1 MLRLR
6 CKAICR
12 VPSLHN
18 IRLSV
23 MRSKL
28 FVPGSRPELFAK
40 AVASGADALSFDLE
54 DSVSMDRKEEARRAV
69 SEFLHERA
77 LNQCQTVLV
86 RVNGLASGLL
96 EADVK
101 ALAGCGIDVI
111 NVPKVE
117 SADDVRQ
124 ALDVIPGD
132 IKILAN
138 IETPKG
144 LRLAAEIATADARI
158 AGLQLG
164 FIDLFSQCGI
174 DSRETA
180 AKYSIRLAVRLAAAE
195 AGIAV
200 FDSAFAEVKNL
211 EGFRAEA
218 EAARSLGFSGKS
230 CIHPTQ
236 VAIANQVFAPSRHEI
251 ARAEEILVAMR
262 ERGQDVFLLDGQM
275 IDKPILERARDV
287 VRLAESLKARAE

>member
-1 MLRLR
+1 
-6 CKAICR
+6 
-12 VPSLHN
+12 
-18 IRLSV
+18 

-28 FVPGSRPELFAK
+28 FVPGSRPELFPK
-40 AVASGADALSFDLE
+40 ALASGADALSFDLE
-54 DSVSMDRKEEARRAV
+54 DSVAMDRKEEARRAV
-69 SEFLHERA
+69 SEFLRERA
-77 LNQCQTVLV
+77 SDRRQTVLV
-86 RVNGLASGLL
+86 RVNGLASGLF

-117 SADDVRQ
+117 AADDVRQ

-158 AGLQLG
+158 AGLQVG

-200 FDSAFAEVKNL
+200 FDSAFAEVRDL

-236 VAIANQVFAPSRHEI
+236 VAIANQVFAPSTDEI
-251 ARAEEILVAMR
+251 ARAEEILAAMQ
-262 ERGQDVFLLDGQM
+262 ERGPDVFLMDGQM
-275 IDKPILERARDV
+275 IDKPILERARAV
-287 VRLAESLKARAE
+287 VRLAESMKTRAE